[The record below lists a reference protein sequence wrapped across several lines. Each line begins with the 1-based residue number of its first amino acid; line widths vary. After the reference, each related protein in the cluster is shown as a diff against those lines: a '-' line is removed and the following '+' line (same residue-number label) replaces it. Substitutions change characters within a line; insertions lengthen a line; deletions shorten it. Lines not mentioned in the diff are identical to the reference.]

1 MNKQTTIKVSSLTLV
16 FILAFFQF
24 VNAQNQV
31 EDAIRQM
38 PKENVSGYL
47 QPFLNG
53 FGANLNSGFSGTAK
67 IKDGLTI
74 RLDAIGMV
82 NMIGTAQETYSAT
95 PPDPFNQQPVNTA
108 TIFGDQGATL
118 TGPSGTRY
126 RFQNGQLNMDYFP
139 LVAPQITIGNFYNTQ
154 FIFRFFTYS
163 EDSDVPDIDMFGIGL
178 RHGLNQYFDDLPVD
192 LAAGIFYQKF
202 SIGDVMT
209 TDTFALTGMVSKD
222 WKFLSVYGGAQYEYA
237 GMNLNYTFES
247 AAEGE
252 NPEIDFTFNSDN
264 NVRGFIGLN
273 LNFKVI
279 HLRTDVSLANVPVL
293 SASIG
298 IGI

>member
-1 MNKQTTIKVSSLTLV
+1 MNKQTSIKVSSLSLI

-38 PKENVSGYL
+38 PQENVSGYL

-67 IKDGLTI
+67 IEDGLTI
-74 RLDAIGMV
+74 RLDVIGMV
-82 NMIGTAQETYSAT
+82 NMIGTDQETYSAT
-95 PPDPFNQQPVNTA
+95 PPEPFNQQPVNTA

-139 LVAPQITIGNFYNTQ
+139 LAAPQITIGNFYNTQ

-163 EDSDVPDIDMFGIGL
+163 EDSDVPDINMFGVGL
-178 RHGLNQYFDDLPVD
+178 RHGLNQYFGDLPVD

-202 SIGDVMT
+202 NIGDIMN
-209 TDTFALTGMVSKD
+209 TDTFALTGMASKD

-252 NPEIDFTFNSDN
+252 KPEVDFTFNSDN
-264 NVRGFIGLN
+264 NVRAFIGLN
-273 LNFKVI
+273 LNFKFI
-279 HLRTDVSLANVPVL
+279 HLRTDVSLADVPVL

>member
-1 MNKQTTIKVSSLTLV
+1 MNKQTSIKVSSLSLI

-38 PKENVSGYL
+38 PQENVSGYL

-67 IKDGLTI
+67 IEDGLTI
-74 RLDAIGMV
+74 RLDVIGMV
-82 NMIGTAQETYSAT
+82 NMIGTDQETYSAT
-95 PPDPFNQQPVNTA
+95 PPEPFNQQPVNTA

-118 TGPSGTRY
+118 AGPSGTRY

-139 LVAPQITIGNFYNTQ
+139 LAAPQITIGNFYNTQ

-163 EDSDVPDIDMFGIGL
+163 EDSDVPDINMFGVGL
-178 RHGLNQYFDDLPVD
+178 RHGLNQYFGDLPVD

-202 SIGDVMT
+202 NIGDIMN
-209 TDTFALTGMVSKD
+209 TDTFALTGMASKD

-252 NPEIDFTFNSDN
+252 KPEVDFTFNSDN
-264 NVRGFIGLN
+264 NVRAFIGLN
-273 LNFKVI
+273 LNFKFI
-279 HLRTDVSLANVPVL
+279 HLRTDVSLADVPVL

>member
-1 MNKQTTIKVSSLTLV
+1 MNKHTSIKVSSLAFIL
-16 FILAFFQF
+16 ILAFSQF

-31 EDAIRQM
+31 EDAIKQM
-38 PKENVSGYL
+38 SQENVSGYL

-67 IKDGLTI
+67 IEDGITI
-74 RLDAIGMV
+74 RLDVIGMA
-82 NMIGTAQETYSAT
+82 NMIGTAQETYSAI
-95 PPDPFNQQPVNTA
+95 PPEPFSQQPVSTA
-108 TIFGDQGATL
+108 TVFGGQGATL
-118 TGPSGTRY
+118 NGPSGTRY

-139 LVAPQITIGNFYNTQ
+139 LAAPQITIGNFYNTQ
-154 FIFRFFTYS
+154 LIFRFFTYS
-163 EDSDVPDIDMFGIGL
+163 EDSDVPDINMFGIGL
-178 RHGLNQYFDDLPVD
+178 RHGLNQYFGDLPVD
-192 LAAGIFYQKF
+192 LAAGVFYQNF
-202 SIGDVMT
+202 TIGDIMK
-209 TDTFALTGMVSKD
+209 TDTFALTGMASKD

-252 NPEIDFTFNSDN
+252 NPEVDFTFNSDN
-264 NVRGFIGLN
+264 NIRAFIGLN